1 MELTGIALIVWM
13 ARRLGVLLM
22 MRFRE
27 GLMQHWSVTVE
38 KDGETILTIE
48 SNCLSGKSDLT
59 GDDEAVIR
67 NAAEHLLSFV
77 GQFPRDASGRDIIPD
92 ELPF

>member
-1 MELTGIALIVWM
+1 
-13 ARRLGVLLM
+13 
-22 MRFRE
+22 
-27 GLMQHWSVTVE
+27 MQHWSVTVE

-48 SNCLSGKSDLT
+48 SNCLSGKADLT
-59 GDDEAVIR
+59 GDDESVIR

-77 GQFPRDASGRDIIPD
+77 GACPATRERMSLPD